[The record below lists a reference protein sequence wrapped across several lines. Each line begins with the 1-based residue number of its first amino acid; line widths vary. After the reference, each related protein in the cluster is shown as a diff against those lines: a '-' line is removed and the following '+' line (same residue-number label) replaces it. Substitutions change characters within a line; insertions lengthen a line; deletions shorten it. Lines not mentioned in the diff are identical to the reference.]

1 MLQIPQNG
9 TQMLPAHSTRAT
21 ATGPH
26 ALPCVFCVAC
36 IRTMTTAPPPLTPQM
51 NLTKVDASFSG
62 EMKWTGK
69 EGDLEAKDGKLTYC
83 ENVVDQDGFG
93 GVKQWKMSR

>member
-1 MLQIPQNG
+1 
-9 TQMLPAHSTRAT
+9 
-21 ATGPH
+21 
-26 ALPCVFCVAC
+26 
-36 IRTMTTAPPPLTPQM
+36 M

-62 EMKWTGK
+62 EIKWTGK

-93 GVKQWKMSR
+93 GVRQWKMSR